1 LIYNKAMNSKPR
13 LYHLVAINEKTGKKV
28 YLTRYPMEHAQCM
41 TMKSKQSDR
50 VSYVRIQVEE
60 V

>member
-1 LIYNKAMNSKPR
+1 MNYKPR

-28 YLTRYPMEHAQCM
+28 YLTRYPMGHAQCM

-50 VSYVRIQVEE
+50 VSYIRIQVEE

>member
-1 LIYNKAMNSKPR
+1 MNSKPR
-13 LYHLVAINEKTGKKV
+13 LYHLVAINEKTSKKV

-41 TMKSKQSDR
+41 TMKSKQS
-50 VSYVRIQVEE
+50 VGVPYVRIQVEE